1 MKDKIEFIESEKKEE
16 PNNEKPNKSRKKLNN
31 SLKFALIILLAFA
44 LGVGLMY
51 WYSVE
56 NPKVVNKNTITSNTK
71 VTEEA
76 MEDAIDKIYDAV
88 LCIEVLSD
96 DGSVLSSGTGFV
108 YATDDNY
115 GYVLTNAH
123 VVSGGTNVQGI
134 MTDNTTTSLTI
145 LGTDSYTDLAVL
157 RMDVKQVKQV
167 ASIGDSK
174 NTAVGNTVF
183 TVGSP
188 MGSTYVGTVTK
199 GILSGK
205 DRLVE
210 TSTSNGLSSESYI
223 VKVLQTDAAISPGNS
238 GGPLVNLAGDVIG
251 ITSLKLVDDEVEGM
265 GFAIP
270 IEDAMNYVEYLEQGK
285 AIERPVVGVQI
296 LDLTNRYVLYRYGI
310 NVPDNVDSGIY
321 LVEVNSGYPAS
332 DGGLKA
338 GDIITKIDG
347 NEITS
352 VSEFKYELY
361 KHNIG
366 DTIEVTYYRDGKEN
380 KTTLKLNK
388 TTLKLNKTS

>member
-1 MKDKIEFIESEKKEE
+1 MKDKIEFIESEKKEG

-388 TTLKLNKTS
+388 TS

>member
-1 MKDKIEFIESEKKEE
+1 MDKIELIES
-16 PNNEKPNKSRKKLNN
+16 NKSNKNNKNNNFNKKLG
-31 SLKFALIILLAFA
+31 FALVILITFA

-51 WYSVE
+51 WYSME
-56 NPKVVNKNTITSNTK
+56 NPTVVTKNRTISETK

-76 MEDAIDKIYDAV
+76 MEDAIKKIYDSV
-88 LCIEVLSD
+88 LCIEVLNQ
-96 DGSVLSSGTGFV
+96 DGSVLSTGTGFV
-108 YATDDNY
+108 YGKDDKY

-123 VVSGGTNVQGI
+123 VVSGATNIQGMLSNNI
-134 MTDNTTTSLTI
+134 ATTLTL
-145 LGTDSYTDLAVL
+145 LGSDTYTDLAVL
-157 RMDVKQVKQV
+157 RMDVKDVLQV

-174 NTAVGNTVF
+174 NTAIGNTVF

-188 MGSTYVGTVTK
+188 MGATYAGTVTK

-205 DRLVE
+205 DRLIE
-210 TSTSNGLSSESYI
+210 TSTSSNGLTSESYI

-251 ITSLKLVDDEVEGM
+251 INSLKLVDEQVEGM

-270 IEDAMNYVEYLEQGK
+270 IEDAMNYVDSLEKGK
-285 AIERPVVGVQI
+285 AIQRPVVGVQI
-296 LDLTNRYVLYRYGI
+296 LDLTNKYALYRYGI
-310 NVPDNVDSGIY
+310 NVDSSVKSGVI
-321 LVEVNSGYPAS
+321 LVKVNTGYPAS
-332 DGGLKA
+332 NGGLKE
-338 GDIITKIDG
+338 GDIVTKIDG
-347 NEITS
+347 NDITT

-380 KTTLKLNK
+380 KTTLKLD
-388 TTLKLNKTS
+388 KTS

>member
-1 MKDKIEFIESEKKEE
+1 MDKIELIES
-16 PNNEKPNKSRKKLNN
+16 NKSNKNNKNNNFNKKLG
-31 SLKFALIILLAFA
+31 FALVILIAFA

-51 WYSVE
+51 WYSME
-56 NPKVVNKNTITSNTK
+56 NPTVVTKNRTISETK

-76 MEDAIDKIYDAV
+76 MEDAIKKVYDSV
-88 LCIEVLSD
+88 LCIEVLNQ
-96 DGSVLSSGTGFV
+96 DGSVISTGTGFV
-108 YATDDNY
+108 YGKDDKY

-123 VVSGGTNVQGI
+123 VVSGATNIQG
-134 MTDNTTTSLTI
+134 MLSNNSTTTLTL
-145 LGTDSYTDLAVL
+145 LGNDTYTDLAVL
-157 RMDVKQVKQV
+157 RMDVKDVLQV

-174 NTAVGNTVF
+174 NTAIGNTVF

-188 MGSTYVGTVTK
+188 MGATYAGTVTK

-205 DRLVE
+205 DRLIE
-210 TSTSNGLSSESYI
+210 TSASSNGLTSESYI

-251 ITSLKLVDDEVEGM
+251 INSLKLVDEQVEGM

-270 IEDAMNYVEYLEQGK
+270 IEDAMNYVDSLEKGK
-285 AIERPVVGVQI
+285 AIQRPVVGVQI
-296 LDLTNRYVLYRYGI
+296 LDLTNKYALYRYRI
-310 NVPDNVDSGIY
+310 NIDSSVKSGVI
-321 LVEVNSGYPAS
+321 LVKVNTGYPAS
-332 DGGLKA
+332 NGGLKE
-338 GDIITKIDG
+338 GDIVTKIDG
-347 NEITS
+347 NDITT

-380 KTTLKLNK
+380 KTTLKLD
-388 TTLKLNKTS
+388 KTS

>member
-1 MKDKIEFIESEKKEE
+1 MDKIELIES
-16 PNNEKPNKSRKKLNN
+16 NKSNKNNKNNNFNKKLG
-31 SLKFALIILLAFA
+31 FALVILIAFA

-51 WYSVE
+51 WYSIE
-56 NPKVVNKNTITSNTK
+56 NPTVVTKNRTISETK

-76 MEDAIDKIYDAV
+76 MEDAIKKIYDSV
-88 LCIEVLSD
+88 LCIEVLNQ
-96 DGSVLSSGTGFV
+96 DGSVLSTGTGFV
-108 YATDDNY
+108 YGKDDKY

-123 VVSGGTNVQGI
+123 VVSGATNIQG
-134 MTDNTTTSLTI
+134 MLSNNSATTLTL
-145 LGTDSYTDLAVL
+145 LGSDTYTDLAVL
-157 RMDVKQVKQV
+157 RMDVKDVLQV

-174 NTAVGNTVF
+174 NTAIGNTVF

-188 MGSTYVGTVTK
+188 MGATYAGTVTK

-205 DRLVE
+205 DRLIE
-210 TSTSNGLSSESYI
+210 TSTSSNGMTSESYI

-251 ITSLKLVDDEVEGM
+251 INSLKLVDEQVEGM

-270 IEDAMNYVEYLEQGK
+270 IEDAMNYVDSLEKGK
-285 AIERPVVGVQI
+285 AIQRPVVGVQI
-296 LDLTNRYVLYRYGI
+296 LDLTNKYALYRYGI
-310 NVPDNVDSGIY
+310 NVDSSVKSGVI
-321 LVEVNSGYPAS
+321 LVKVNTGYPAS
-332 DGGLKA
+332 NGGLKE
-338 GDIITKIDG
+338 GDIVTKIDG
-347 NEITS
+347 NDITT

-380 KTTLKLNK
+380 KTTLKLD
-388 TTLKLNKTS
+388 KTS

>member
-1 MKDKIEFIESEKKEE
+1 
-16 PNNEKPNKSRKKLNN
+16 
-31 SLKFALIILLAFA
+31 
-44 LGVGLMY
+44 
-51 WYSVE
+51 
-56 NPKVVNKNTITSNTK
+56 
-71 VTEEA
+71 
-76 MEDAIDKIYDAV
+76 
-88 LCIEVLSD
+88 
-96 DGSVLSSGTGFV
+96 
-108 YATDDNY
+108 
-115 GYVLTNAH
+115 
-123 VVSGGTNVQGI
+123 
-134 MTDNTTTSLTI
+134 
-145 LGTDSYTDLAVL
+145 
-157 RMDVKQVKQV
+157 MDVKQVKQV

-188 MGSTYVGTVTK
+188 MGSTYVGTITK

-296 LDLTNRYVLYRYGI
+296 LDLTNRYALYRYGI

-388 TTLKLNKTS
+388 TS

>member
-1 MKDKIEFIESEKKEE
+1 MDKIELIES
-16 PNNEKPNKSRKKLNN
+16 NKSNKNNKNNNFNKKLG
-31 SLKFALIILLAFA
+31 FALVILIAFA

-51 WYSVE
+51 WYSME
-56 NPKVVNKNTITSNTK
+56 NPTIVTKNRTISETK

-76 MEDAIDKIYDAV
+76 MEDAIKKIYDSV
-88 LCIEVLSD
+88 LCIEVLNQ
-96 DGSVLSSGTGFV
+96 DGSVLSTGTGFV
-108 YATDDNY
+108 YGKDDKY

-123 VVSGGTNVQGI
+123 VVSGATNIQG
-134 MTDNTTTSLTI
+134 MLSNNSTTALTL
-145 LGTDSYTDLAVL
+145 LGSDTYTDLAVL
-157 RMDVKQVKQV
+157 RMDIKDVLQV

-174 NTAVGNTVF
+174 NTAIGNTVF

-188 MGSTYVGTVTK
+188 MGATYAGTVTK

-205 DRLVE
+205 DRLIE
-210 TSTSNGLSSESYI
+210 TSASSNGLTSESYI

-251 ITSLKLVDDEVEGM
+251 INSLKLVDEQVEGM

-270 IEDAMNYVEYLEQGK
+270 IEDAMNYVDSLEKGK
-285 AIERPVVGVQI
+285 AIQRPVVGVQI
-296 LDLTNRYVLYRYGI
+296 LDLTNKYALYRYGI
-310 NVPDNVDSGIY
+310 NVDSSVKSGVI
-321 LVEVNSGYPAS
+321 LVKVNTGYPAS
-332 DGGLKA
+332 NGGLKE
-338 GDIITKIDG
+338 GDIVTKIDG
-347 NEITS
+347 NDITT

-380 KTTLKLNK
+380 KTK
-388 TTLKLNKTS
+388 LKLNKTS

>member
-1 MKDKIEFIESEKKEE
+1 MDKIELIES
-16 PNNEKPNKSRKKLNN
+16 NKSNKNNKNNNFNKKLG
-31 SLKFALIILLAFA
+31 FALVILIAFA

-51 WYSVE
+51 WYSME
-56 NPKVVNKNTITSNTK
+56 NPTVVTKNRTISETK

-76 MEDAIDKIYDAV
+76 MEDAIKKIYDSV
-88 LCIEVLSD
+88 LCIEVLNQ
-96 DGSVLSSGTGFV
+96 DGSILSTGTGFV
-108 YATDDNY
+108 YGKDDKY

-123 VVSGGTNVQGI
+123 VVSGATNIQG
-134 MTDNTTTSLTI
+134 MLSNNSTTALTL
-145 LGTDSYTDLAVL
+145 LGSDTYTDLAVL
-157 RMDVKQVKQV
+157 RMDVKDVLQV

-174 NTAVGNTVF
+174 NTAIGNTVF

-188 MGSTYVGTVTK
+188 MGATYAGTVTK

-205 DRLVE
+205 DRLIE
-210 TSTSNGLSSESYI
+210 TSASSNGLTSESYI

-251 ITSLKLVDDEVEGM
+251 ITSLKLVDEQVEGM

-270 IEDAMNYVEYLEQGK
+270 IEDAMNYVDSLEKGK
-285 AIERPVVGVQI
+285 AIQRPVVGVQI
-296 LDLTNRYVLYRYGI
+296 LDLTNKYALYRYGI
-310 NVPDNVDSGIY
+310 NVDSSVKSGVI
-321 LVEVNSGYPAS
+321 LVKVNTGYPAS
-332 DGGLKA
+332 NGGLKE
-338 GDIITKIDG
+338 GDIVTKIDG
-347 NEITS
+347 NNITT

-380 KTTLKLNK
+380 KTTLKLDK
-388 TTLKLNKTS
+388 IS

>member
-1 MKDKIEFIESEKKEE
+1 MDKIELIES
-16 PNNEKPNKSRKKLNN
+16 NKSNKNNKNNNFNKKLG
-31 SLKFALIILLAFA
+31 FALVILIAFA

-51 WYSVE
+51 WYSME
-56 NPKVVNKNTITSNTK
+56 NPTVVTKNRTISETK

-76 MEDAIDKIYDAV
+76 MEDAIKKIYDSV
-88 LCIEVLSD
+88 LCIEVLNQ
-96 DGSVLSSGTGFV
+96 DGSVLSTGTGFV
-108 YATDDNY
+108 YGKDDKY

-123 VVSGGTNVQGI
+123 VVSGATNIQG
-134 MTDNTTTSLTI
+134 MLSNNSTTALTL
-145 LGTDSYTDLAVL
+145 LGSDTYTDLAVL
-157 RMDVKQVKQV
+157 RMDVKDVLQV

-174 NTAVGNTVF
+174 NTAIGNTVF

-188 MGSTYVGTVTK
+188 MGATYAGTVTK

-205 DRLVE
+205 DRLIE
-210 TSTSNGLSSESYI
+210 TSASSNGLTSESYI

-251 ITSLKLVDDEVEGM
+251 INSLKLVDEQVEGM

-270 IEDAMNYVEYLEQGK
+270 IEDAMNYVDSLEKGK
-285 AIERPVVGVQI
+285 AIQRPVVGVQI
-296 LDLTNRYVLYRYGI
+296 LDLTNKYALYRYGI
-310 NVPDNVDSGIY
+310 NVDSSVKSGVI
-321 LVEVNSGYPAS
+321 LVKVNTGYPAS
-332 DGGLKA
+332 NGGLKE
-338 GDIITKIDG
+338 GDIVTKIDG
-347 NEITS
+347 NDITT

-380 KTTLKLNK
+380 KTTLKLD
-388 TTLKLNKTS
+388 KTS